1 MDREQVASSLGKPL
15 VVVVAALALAMGG
28 WILTARAESGVPL
41 AGTYS
46 SMFYN
51 GESGDINGDEIRI
64 VATRKGFQG
73 TIQFGRGEPTELVL
87 IKPTIDGSGH
97 VTFDFIDPSSEAH
110 VTFSGKVTASGLEG
124 RLFGDVYRLK
134 RAPSYWDTWRTDPP

>member
-1 MDREQVASSLGKPL
+1 MTSALGKIFSVMML
-15 VVVVAALALAMGG
+15 VAAITIGG
-28 WILTARAESGVPL
+28 WSSVAEAGQRAPR

-73 TIQFGRGEPTELVL
+73 TVQFGRGEPTELIL
-87 IKPTIDGSGH
+87 IKPVIDDDNH
-97 VTFDFIDPSSEAH
+97 ITFDFIDPSSGAH
-110 VTFSGKVTASGLEG
+110 VSFSGKITNDGLEG

-134 RAPSYWDTWRTDPP
+134 RAPSYWDTWRTSPP